1 VQKWNDQ
8 RILPVFG
15 IASSEKFGSVQ
26 PRVAS
31 LTVPQ
36 TVKLFL
42 RPFSDGSYLLRL
54 HNMHPS
60 ALYSVSLGSEWT
72 TTELTLAANQLQSE
86 WSAKQLKW
94 NEEASLSESILNRVD
109 RLITDISEDSS
120 DKAKGV
126 HLSTEG
132 TATIDLKAFEIRT
145 FKLTKL

>member
-1 VQKWNDQ
+1 
-8 RILPVFG
+8 
-15 IASSEKFGSVQ
+15 
-26 PRVAS
+26 
-31 LTVPQ
+31 
-36 TVKLFL
+36 
-42 RPFSDGSYLLRL
+42 
-54 HNMHPS
+54 MHPS